1 MKPRI
6 TVTKNLELYED
17 QVKRLESLGDVTY
30 YDKDPKS
37 SDEWLER
44 CRGANI
50 VCTGVFGLKSDKV
63 YQLKNVFI
71 SLPFVGVEFL
81 DKKKLK
87 KNNIVVSNS
96 PGCNQEAV
104 AEWIVGMMLQYFRRL
119 CRLTRITDLPKDE
132 ILKMATSLYNKKITI
147 LGAGHI
153 GIQLGKIC
161 DSFGMKVNFFKRG
174 NNLLKSVKDAD
185 IIANCLS
192 VNSAT
197 IGLLNKQFFSSLK
210 RGSFFVS
217 ASRHQIYDVEALK
230 DALDKNILI
239 GAADDAADAEVG
251 NINEPDY
258 KTLLS
263 HPKILATPHIAWN
276 TDAER
281 RKANDIMIDNVE
293 AWINKKPIN
302 LIIG

>member
-30 YDKDPKS
+30 YNEDPKS

-50 VCTGVFGLKSDKV
+50 VCAGVFGLKSDKV

-81 DKKKLK
+81 DKKKLE

-119 CRLTRITDLPKDE
+119 CQLTRITDLPKDE
-132 ILKMATSLYNKKITI
+132 ILKVATSLYNKKITI

-161 DSFGMKVNFFKRG
+161 DSFGMKVTFFKRG
-174 NNLLKSVKDAD
+174 DDLLKSVKDAD
-185 IIANCLS
+185 VIANCLAM
-192 VNSAT
+192 NTTT
-197 IGLLNKQFFSSLK
+197 IGLLDKKFFSSLK

-230 DALDKNILI
+230 DAIDNNILI

-258 KTLLS
+258 RTLLD
-263 HPKILATPHIAWN
+263 HPKILVTPHIAWN

-281 RKANDIMIDNVE
+281 RKANDIMIDNIE

-302 LIIG
+302 LIVG